1 MDPKTKIKSD
11 LVQAMKAKDTE
22 RVSVIRMVQ
31 AELQKREIDKRAP
44 LSEDE
49 FLKLVSTLIKQ
60 RRESEEAFKKG
71 GREDLAEKESREAE
85 MLQGYLPPQLSDEE
99 LESIVVSAISETGA
113 TSVKEMGK
121 VMQAVMPK
129 VAGRADGK
137 RINKIVQSKLA

>member
-44 LSEDE
+44 ISEDE
-49 FLKLVSTLIKQ
+49 FLKMIATLIKQ

-71 GREDLAEKESREAE
+71 GREDLATKESKEAE

-137 RINKIVQSKLA
+137 RINQMVQSKLS

>member
-1 MDPKTKIKSD
+1 MDPKAKVKGD

-22 RVSVIRMVQ
+22 RLSVIRMLQ

-49 FLKLVSTLIKQ
+49 FLKMVATLIKQ

-71 GREDLAEKESREAE
+71 AREDLAAKENREAE
-85 MLQGYLPPQLSDEE
+85 LLQTYLPPQLSDEE
-99 LESIVVSAISETGA
+99 LESIVVSAISEVGA

-129 VAGRADGK
+129 VAARADGK
-137 RINKIVQSKLA
+137 RINKIVQSKLT